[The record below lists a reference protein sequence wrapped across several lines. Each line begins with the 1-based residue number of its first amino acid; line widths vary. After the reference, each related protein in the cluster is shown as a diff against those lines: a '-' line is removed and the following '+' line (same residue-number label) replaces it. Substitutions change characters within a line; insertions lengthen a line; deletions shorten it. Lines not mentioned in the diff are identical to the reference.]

1 MLTANSLEKTL
12 MIEGKRRRWR
22 QRMRWLDNIIDSMH
36 MNLSNLRE
44 TVEDR
49 GGWRVAVH
57 GVVKSQTWLS
67 EQQQQQHG
75 DILDSWLKSLP
86 HQRATAI
93 RWLWAL
99 NLPFITASNRKML
112 PIPRD
117 TMPYLSIYGVVWLQ
131 RISVTHKAVFPSITS
146 HCGEICHLS
155 ESTFKCWH
163 LFFCPKF
170 FSLET
175 SQTFLLRTKE

>member
-163 LFFCPKF
+163 LFFCSK
-170 FSLET
+170 
-175 SQTFLLRTKE
+175 